1 MAALN
6 FKPSDV
12 TSDVIPKGEYRLVI
26 SGEELKDTKA
36 GDGKRLN
43 LKLTVVGGQYQN
55 RTFFEGLNIV
65 NKNATAQRISE
76 QLLKKICEAIG
87 IASLTDTAQLLN
99 GSGGQI
105 SKPFLAYVDVR
116 ETDDGLQNV
125 LKKPRAIGNA
135 AAAVPPTTLASD
147 VPPVVGQDAP
157 EVSAPWAT
165 GA

>member
-12 TSDVIPKGEYRLVI
+12 KSDVIPKGEYRLVI

-36 GDGKRLN
+36 NDGKRLN
-43 LKLTVVGGQYQN
+43 IKLTVVGGQYGN
-55 RTFFEGLNIV
+55 RSFFEGLNVV
-65 NKNATAQRISE
+65 NKNPTAQAISQ

-87 IASLTDTAQLLN
+87 LVNMTDTSQLLN

-105 SKPFLAYVDVR
+105 SKPFLGYVDIR
-116 ETDDGLQNV
+116 ENDDGLQNV
-125 LKKPRAIGNA
+125 LKKPRPLGNA
-135 AAAVPPTTLASD
+135 SPTVPPTQLASD
-147 VPPVVGQDAP
+147 APPAMPTDTQEAA
-157 EVSAPWAT
+157 APWAT